1 MTDRLS
7 SYGYAFQIKVIT
19 GLLVD
24 RGFLQQISDIM
35 IPSYFE
41 SDANNWIVE
50 TILEYFNE
58 YKASPT
64 LEVMKVKLEK
74 VEHELLKT
82 QVVEHLKDAWKYT
95 EATDLQY
102 IKDQALDFCKN
113 QEIKRA
119 ILASVELLKNGDY
132 EGIKHA
138 VDDALKAGADKDIGH
153 DYMIEIDERYT
164 DAVRDVQP
172 TPWDVINELTD
183 GGLGKGEL
191 GVMVAPAG
199 IGKSWALM
207 NVGADLIKK
216 GKTVVHYTLELNE
229 AYVGLRYDSVITGI
243 ANQNLKHY
251 KEDIKEQ
258 LSKIKGELIIKHYP
272 TKSVGVMG
280 IRAHIEKCI
289 MQGKK
294 PDVVIVDY
302 ADLLRGHGQEKRHE
316 LEGIYEDLRGM
327 AGEYE
332 IPVWTASQ
340 ANRSALE
347 EDVIDASKISESYG
361 KVMVADF
368 VLSLSRKVAD
378 KLAGTG
384 RWHVIKNRFGPDGI
398 TLPSKM
404 NTSNGQF
411 HIYAETSIGGK
422 DTQKQMDGGN
432 ELTRKLLAR
441 KYQEISHDASMVDKG
456 SMLDGFE

>member
-19 GLLVD
+19 SLLVD
-24 RGFLQQISDIM
+24 KSFLQQISDILS
-35 IPSYFE
+35 PKYFE
-41 SDANNWIVE
+41 SDANNWIVD
-50 TILEYFNE
+50 TILEYQKE
-58 YKASPT
+58 YNASPT

-74 VEHELLKT
+74 VEHDVLKD
-82 QVVEHLKDAWKYT
+82 QVVAHLKDAWKYT
-95 EATDLQY
+95 DSTDLEY
-102 IKDQALDFCKN
+102 IKDQAMDFCKN
-113 QEIKRA
+113 QEIKKA
-119 ILASVELLKNGDY
+119 ILGSVELLKHGQY
-132 EGIKHA
+132 EEIKA
-138 VDDALKAGADKDIGH
+138 TVDNALKAGADKNIGH
-153 DYMIEIDERYT
+153 DYMTDIDARYT
-164 DAVRDVQP
+164 EAVRFVQE
-172 TPWDVINELTD
+172 TPWEVINELTD

-207 NVGADLIKK
+207 NVGAHLVKK

-251 KEDIKEQ
+251 QEDIKEQ
-258 LSKIKGELIIKHYP
+258 LSKLKGELIIKHYP
-272 TKSVGVMG
+272 TKSVSVMG
-280 IRAHIEKCI
+280 IRAHVEKCI
-289 MQGKK
+289 MQDKK
-294 PDVVIVDY
+294 PDVIIVDY

-347 EDVIDASKISESYG
+347 EDVIDASKVSESYG

-368 VLSLSRKVAD
+368 ILSLSRKVQD

-411 HIYAETSIGGK
+411 NIYTDTSVGGR
-422 DTQKQMDGGN
+422 DTQKQMDNGN
-432 ELTRKLLAR
+432 DMARQMLAR
-441 KYQEISHDASMVDKG
+441 KYQETQSE
-456 SMLDGFE
+456 GFE

>member
-24 RGFLQQISDIM
+24 KSFLQQISDILS
-35 IPSYFE
+35 PKYFE
-41 SDANNWIVE
+41 SDANNWIVS
-50 TILEYFNE
+50 TILDYQKDYN
-58 YKASPT
+58 ASPT

-74 VEHELLKT
+74 VEQEVLKD
-82 QVVEHLKDAWKYT
+82 QVIAHLKDAWKYT
-95 EATDLQY
+95 ESTDLPY
-102 IKDQALDFCKN
+102 IKDQAMDFCKN
-113 QEIKRA
+113 QEIKKA
-119 ILASVELLKNGDY
+119 IMSSVELLQNGDY
-132 EGIKHA
+132 EGIKA
-138 VDDALKAGADKDIGH
+138 TVDNALKAGADKDIGH
-153 DYMIEIDERYT
+153 DYMVDIDARYT
-164 DAVRDVQP
+164 DAVRFVQP

-207 NVGADLIKK
+207 NVGAHLIKQ

-251 KEDIKEQ
+251 QEDIKET

-289 MQGKK
+289 MQDKK
-294 PDVVIVDY
+294 PDVIIVDY

-347 EDVIDASKISESYG
+347 EDVIDASKVSESYG

-368 VLSLSRKVAD
+368 VLSLSRKVQD

-411 HIYAETSIGGK
+411 NIYTDTSIGGRE
-422 DTQKQMDGGN
+422 TQKQMDGGDD
-432 ELTRKLLAR
+432 LARKMLSR
-441 KYQEISHDASMVDKG
+441 KYQETQGDSMV
-456 SMLDGFE
+456 GFE

>member
-19 GLLVD
+19 SLLTD
-24 RGFLQQISDIM
+24 KSFLEQISDIM
-35 IPSYFE
+35 VSSYFE
-41 SDANNWIVE
+41 SDANSWIVD
-50 TILEYFNE
+50 TILEYHKE
-58 YKASPT
+58 YKSSPT

-74 VEHELLKT
+74 VDHDVLKE
-82 QVVEHLKDAWKYT
+82 QIIQHLKDAWKFT
-95 EATDLQY
+95 ESTDLDY

-132 EGIKHA
+132 EGIKA
-138 VDDALKAGADKDIGH
+138 KVDGALKAGADKDIGH
-153 DYMIEIDERYT
+153 DYMTSIEERYT
-164 DAVRDVQP
+164 DAVRDVQA
-172 TPWDVINELTD
+172 TPWEVINELTD
-183 GGLGKGEL
+183 GGLGRGEL

-207 NVGADLIKK
+207 NVGADAVKK
-216 GKTVVHYTLELNE
+216 GKTVLHYTLELNE

-251 KEDIKEQ
+251 QEDIKEQ
-258 LSKIKGELIIKHYP
+258 LSKLNGELIIKHYP
-272 TKSVGVMG
+272 TKTISVMG
-280 IRAHIEKCI
+280 LRSHVEKCI

-294 PDVVIVDY
+294 PDVIIVDY

-347 EDVIDASKISESYG
+347 EDIIDASKISESYG

-368 VLSLSRKVAD
+368 VLSLSRKVQD
-378 KLAGTG
+378 KLSGTG

-411 HIYAETSIGGK
+411 HIYAETSVGGK
-422 DTQKQMDGGN
+422 ETQKQMDGGN

-441 KYQEISHDASMVDKG
+441 KYQEISNE
-456 SMLDGFE
+456 GFE

>member
-24 RGFLQQISDIM
+24 KSFLQQISDILS
-35 IPSYFE
+35 PKYFE
-41 SDANNWIVE
+41 SDANNWIVS
-50 TILEYFNE
+50 TILEYQKE
-58 YKASPT
+58 YNASPT

-74 VEHELLKT
+74 VDQDVLKD
-82 QVVEHLKDAWKYT
+82 QIIAHLKDAWRYT
-95 EATDLQY
+95 ESSDLTY
-102 IKDQALDFCKN
+102 IKDQAMDFCKN
-113 QEIKRA
+113 QEIKKA
-119 ILASVELLKNGDY
+119 IIGSVELLKQGDY
-132 EGIKHA
+132 DGIKA
-138 VDDALKAGADKDIGH
+138 VVDEALKAGADKDIGH
-153 DYMIEIDERYT
+153 DYLTQIDERYT
-164 DAVRDVQP
+164 DAVRFVQE

-207 NVGADLIKK
+207 NVGAHLVKK

-251 KEDIKEQ
+251 QDDVKAQ
-258 LSKIKGELIIKHYP
+258 LENIKGELIIKHYP

-280 IRAHIEKCI
+280 IRAHVEKCI
-289 MQGKK
+289 MQDKS
-294 PDVVIVDY
+294 
-302 ADLLRGHGQEKRHE
+302 QEKRHE

-368 VLSLSRKVAD
+368 VLSLSRKIQD

-411 HIYAETSIGGK
+411 NIYTDTSVGGK
-422 DTQKQMDGGN
+422 ETQKQMDGGN
-432 ELTRKLLAR
+432 EMARQMLAR
-441 KYQEISHDASMVDKG
+441 KYQETQST
-456 SMLDGFE
+456 GFE

>member
-24 RGFLQQISDIM
+24 KSFLQQISDILS
-35 IPSYFE
+35 PKYFE
-41 SDANNWIVE
+41 SDANNWIVS
-50 TILEYFNE
+50 TILEYQKE
-58 YKASPT
+58 YNASPT

-74 VEHELLKT
+74 VEQDVLKD
-82 QVVEHLKDAWKYT
+82 QVIAHLKDAWKYT
-95 EATDLQY
+95 ESSDLEY
-102 IKDQALDFCKN
+102 IKDQAMDFCKN
-113 QEIKRA
+113 QEIKKA
-119 ILASVELLKNGDY
+119 ILGSVELLKQGDY
-132 EGIKHA
+132 DGIKA
-138 VDDALKAGADKDIGH
+138 TVDNALKAGADKDIGH
-153 DYMIEIDERYT
+153 DYMTDIEARYT
-164 DAVRDVQP
+164 EAVRFVQE
-172 TPWDVINELTD
+172 TPWEVINELTD

-207 NVGADLIKK
+207 NVGAHLVKQ

-251 KEDIKEQ
+251 QEDVKEM
-258 LSKIKGELIIKHYP
+258 LSKLKGELIIKHYP
-272 TKSVGVMG
+272 TKSVSVMG
-280 IRAHIEKCI
+280 IRAHVEKCI
-289 MQGKK
+289 MQDKK
-294 PDVVIVDY
+294 PDVIIVDY

-368 VLSLSRKVAD
+368 VLSLSRKVQD

-384 RWHVIKNRFGPDGI
+384 RWHIIKNRFGPDGI

-411 HIYAETSIGGK
+411 NIYTDTSIGGK
-422 DTQKQMDGGN
+422 DTQKQMDNGN
-432 ELTRKLLAR
+432 EMARQMLAR
-441 KYQEISHDASMVDKG
+441 KYQETQNE
-456 SMLDGFE
+456 GFE

>member
-7 SYGYAFQIKVIT
+7 SYGYAFQVKVIT
-19 GLLVD
+19 SLLTD
-24 RGFLQQISDIM
+24 KSFLQQIADI
-35 IPSYFE
+35 IDPKYFE
-41 SDANNWIVE
+41 SDANNWIVD
-50 TILEYFNE
+50 TILNYQKE
-58 YKASPT
+58 YKSSPT

-74 VEHELLKT
+74 VEHDVLKD
-82 QVVEHLKDAWKYT
+82 QIIAHLKDAWKFT
-95 EATDLQY
+95 ESEDLTY
-102 IKDQALDFCKN
+102 IKDQALDFCRN
-113 QEIKRA
+113 QEIKKA
-119 ILASVELLKNGDY
+119 ILSSVELLKNGQY
-132 EGIKHA
+132 EEIKA
-138 VDDALKAGADKDIGH
+138 TVDNALKAGADKDIGH
-153 DYMIEIDERYT
+153 EYMTSIEERYT
-164 DAVRDVQP
+164 EAVRHVQP
-172 TPWDVINELTD
+172 TPWEVINELTD

-207 NVGADLIKK
+207 NIGADAVKK
-216 GKTVVHYTLELNE
+216 GKTVLHYTLELNE

-251 KEDIKEQ
+251 QEDIKEQ
-258 LSKIKGELIIKHYP
+258 LSKLNGELIIKHYP
-272 TKSVGVMG
+272 TKTISVMG
-280 IRAHIEKCI
+280 LRSHVEKCI

-294 PDVVIVDY
+294 PDVIIVDY

-347 EDVIDASKISESYG
+347 EDIIDASKISESYG

-368 VLSLSRKVAD
+368 VLSLSRKVQD

-411 HIYAETSIGGK
+411 NIYTDTSIQGQN
-422 DTQKQMDGGN
+422 TQKQMDNGDN
-432 ELTRKLLAR
+432 LAKKLLAR
-441 KYQEISHDASMVDKG
+441 KYKETQNS
-456 SMLDGFE
+456 GFE

>member
-24 RGFLQQISDIM
+24 KSFLQQISDILS
-35 IPSYFE
+35 PKYFE
-41 SDANNWIVE
+41 SEANNWIVE
-50 TILEYFNE
+50 TILDYQKEYN
-58 YKASPT
+58 ASPT

-74 VEHELLKT
+74 VEQDVLKD
-82 QVVEHLKDAWKYT
+82 QVVAHLKDAWKYT
-95 EATDLQY
+95 ESSDLEY
-102 IKDQALDFCKN
+102 IKDQAMDFCKN
-113 QEIKRA
+113 QEIKKA
-119 ILASVELLKNGDY
+119 ILGSVELLKNGDY
-132 EGIKHA
+132 DGIKA
-138 VDDALKAGADKDIGH
+138 CVDEALKAGADKDIGH
-153 DYMIEIDERYT
+153 DYMTDIDARYT
-164 DAVRDVQP
+164 EAVRFVQE
-172 TPWDVINELTD
+172 TPWEVINELTD

-207 NVGADLIKK
+207 NVGAHLVKQ

-251 KEDIKEQ
+251 QEDIKEQ
-258 LSKIKGELIIKHYP
+258 LSKLKGELIIKHYP
-272 TKSVGVMG
+272 TKSVSVMG
-280 IRAHIEKCI
+280 IRAHVEKCI
-289 MQGKK
+289 MQDKK
-294 PDVVIVDY
+294 PDVIIVDY

-347 EDVIDASKISESYG
+347 EDVIDASKVSESYG

-368 VLSLSRKVAD
+368 VLSLSRKVQD

-411 HIYAETSIGGK
+411 NIYTDTSVGGR
-422 DTQKQMDGGN
+422 DTQKQMDNGN
-432 ELTRKLLAR
+432 DMARQMLAR
-441 KYQEISHDASMVDKG
+441 KYQETQSE
-456 SMLDGFE
+456 GFE

>member
-19 GLLVD
+19 SLLTD
-24 RGFLQQISDIM
+24 KSFLEQISDIM
-35 IPSYFE
+35 ISSYFE
-41 SDANNWIVE
+41 SDANSWIVD
-50 TILEYFNE
+50 TILEYHKE
-58 YKASPT
+58 YKSSPT

-74 VEHELLKT
+74 VDHDVLKE
-82 QVVEHLKDAWKYT
+82 QIIQHLKDAWKFT
-95 EATDLQY
+95 ESTDLDY

-132 EGIKHA
+132 EGIKA
-138 VDDALKAGADKDIGH
+138 KVDGALKAGADKDIGH
-153 DYMIEIDERYT
+153 DYMTSIEERYT
-164 DAVRDVQP
+164 DAVRDVQA
-172 TPWDVINELTD
+172 TPWEVINELTD
-183 GGLGKGEL
+183 GGLGRGEL

-207 NVGADLIKK
+207 NVGADAVKK
-216 GKTVVHYTLELNE
+216 GKTVLHYTLELNE

-251 KEDIKEQ
+251 QEDIKEQ
-258 LSKIKGELIIKHYP
+258 LSKLNGELIIKHYP
-272 TKSVGVMG
+272 TKTISVMG
-280 IRAHIEKCI
+280 LRSHVEKCI

-294 PDVVIVDY
+294 PDVIIVDY

-347 EDVIDASKISESYG
+347 EDIIDASKISESYG

-368 VLSLSRKVAD
+368 VLSLSRKVQD
-378 KLAGTG
+378 KLSGTG

-411 HIYAETSIGGK
+411 HIYAETSVGGK
-422 DTQKQMDGGN
+422 ETQKQMDGGN

-441 KYQEISHDASMVDKG
+441 KYQEISNE
-456 SMLDGFE
+456 GFE

>member
-7 SYGYAFQIKVIT
+7 SYGYAFQVKVIT
-19 GLLVD
+19 ALLTD
-24 RGFLQQISDIM
+24 KSFLQQISDIM
-35 IPSYFE
+35 LSSYFE
-41 SDANNWIVE
+41 SDANSWIID
-50 TILEYFNE
+50 TILEYHKE
-58 YKASPT
+58 YKSSPT

-74 VEHELLKT
+74 VDHDVLKE
-82 QVVEHLKDAWKYT
+82 QVIAHLKDAWKFT
-95 EATDLQY
+95 EAEDLEY

-113 QEIKRA
+113 QEIKKA
-119 ILASVELLKNGDY
+119 ILSSVELLKNGDY
-132 EGIKHA
+132 DGIKA
-138 VDDALKAGADKDIGH
+138 KVDGALKAGADKDIGH
-153 DYMIEIDERYT
+153 DYMTSIDERYT
-164 DAVRDVQP
+164 EAVRFVQP
-172 TPWDVINELTD
+172 TPWEVINELTD

-207 NVGADLIKK
+207 NIGADAVKK
-216 GKTVVHYTLELNE
+216 GKTVLHYTLELNE

-251 KEDIKEQ
+251 QEDIKEQ
-258 LSKIKGELIIKHYP
+258 LEKLKGELIIKHYP
-272 TKSVGVMG
+272 TKTVSVMG
-280 IRAHIEKCI
+280 IRAHVEKCI
-289 MQGKK
+289 MQDKK
-294 PDVVIVDY
+294 PDVIIVDY

-368 VLSLSRKVAD
+368 VLSLSRKVQD

-411 HIYAETSIGGK
+411 NIYTDTSLQGQN
-422 DTQKQMDGGN
+422 TQKQMDKGD
-432 ELTRKLLAR
+432 ELAKQLLAR
-441 KYQEISHDASMVDKG
+441 KYKETQNT
-456 SMLDGFE
+456 GFE

>member
-24 RGFLQQISDIM
+24 KSFLQQISDILS
-35 IPSYFE
+35 PKYFE
-41 SDANNWIVE
+41 SDANNWIVS
-50 TILEYFNE
+50 TILEYQKE
-58 YKASPT
+58 YNASPT

-74 VEHELLKT
+74 VEQDVLKE
-82 QVVEHLKDAWKYT
+82 QVIAHLKDAWKYT
-95 EATDLQY
+95 ESTDLPY
-102 IKDQALDFCKN
+102 IKDQAMDFCKN
-113 QEIKRA
+113 QEIKKA
-119 ILASVELLKNGDY
+119 ILGSVELLKQGDY
-132 EGIKHA
+132 DGIKA
-138 VDDALKAGADKDIGH
+138 TVDNALKAGADKDIGH
-153 DYMIEIDERYT
+153 DYMTDIDARYT
-164 DAVRDVQP
+164 EAVRFVQE
-172 TPWDVINELTD
+172 TPWEVINELTD

-207 NVGADLIKK
+207 NVGAHLVKQ

-251 KEDIKEQ
+251 QEDVKEQ
-258 LSKIKGELIIKHYP
+258 LSKLKGELIIKHYP
-272 TKSVGVMG
+272 TKSVSVMG
-280 IRAHIEKCI
+280 IRAHVEKCI
-289 MQGKK
+289 MQDKK
-294 PDVVIVDY
+294 PDVIIVDY

-368 VLSLSRKVAD
+368 VLSLSRKVQD

-411 HIYAETSIGGK
+411 NIYTDTSIGGK
-422 DTQKQMDGGN
+422 DTQKQMDNGN
-432 ELTRKLLAR
+432 EMARQMLAR
-441 KYQEISHDASMVDKG
+441 KYQETQNE
-456 SMLDGFE
+456 GFE